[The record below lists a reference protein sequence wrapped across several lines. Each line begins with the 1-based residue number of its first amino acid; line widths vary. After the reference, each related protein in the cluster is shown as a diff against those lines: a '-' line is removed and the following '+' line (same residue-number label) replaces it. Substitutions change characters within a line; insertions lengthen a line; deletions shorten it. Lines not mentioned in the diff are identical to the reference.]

1 MNKIW
6 TIAMMV
12 LLTAGFAACSDNDD
26 DNGGTTPETKHELT
40 IEQQMQR
47 EAVASVL
54 NMLTGETF
62 SDTTDV
68 DFEGHTYEPTIGEV
82 LGESRPS
89 ERSIQVSSESLAEGY
104 FRSLVG
110 GASDLITETADG
122 CKIVLTNLDCHSTG
136 RKQSLGTLTFHRA
149 DSPLLGGGAG
159 GGANVGYADI
169 DIACIPA
176 LQRIS
181 YKTADQ
187 WGDNGGF
194 KSPITRG
201 EVFVGDKG
209 RYWICVSVSKGYHSD
224 QAGVLINM
232 QPGKSDNWKTIYD
245 EDDDKWAAWC
255 PSEHI
260 LTPYYGK
267 AILDYVQLCSDSYYA
282 TRKRK
287 LKDNY
292 PDIFKKVF
300 PIGQT
305 WTYSNADGFWVLS
318 SGATGPGFGDTNP
331 ANTDKWCHIAG
342 YPVTHG
348 VIIVRDATE
357 GDYRAGHGQWRR
369 WHIWCT
375 DVANDDGMENARM
388 LGRTYNIT
396 NTSEL
401 REYTFHYTNTND
413 FNRFAEYAMIYTV
426 RGIAFTTQKPEDL
439 GLTKVNI

>member
-149 DSPLLGGGAG
+149 DSPLLGGGAE

-300 PIGQT
+300 PPRATTAHGT
-305 WTYSNADGFWVLS
+305 A
-318 SGATGPGFGDTNP
+318 SGAAGTSGVPTSPMTMAWRTP
-331 ANTDKWCHIAG
+331 A
-342 YPVTHG
+342 
-348 VIIVRDATE
+348 
-357 GDYRAGHGQWRR
+357 
-369 WHIWCT
+369 
-375 DVANDDGMENARM
+375 
-388 LGRTYNIT
+388 
-396 NTSEL
+396 
-401 REYTFHYTNTND
+401 
-413 FNRFAEYAMIYTV
+413 
-426 RGIAFTTQKPEDL
+426 
-439 GLTKVNI
+439 